1 MTKKE
6 LVIKASEKSGLTQT
20 EIFRCITPFLGAI
33 LEALHS
39 NETIIIRNFGTFYVK
54 EYPAREARN
63 PSTGETIIA
72 PPKKVVKFR
81 ITPKLKSFIGK
92 ENCEAVNNFITSS
105 FYIKNDET

>member
-6 LVIKASEKSGLTQT
+6 LVVKTSLKSGLTQT
-20 EIFRCITPFLGAI
+20 ETFRCITPFLGAI

-39 NETIIIRNFGTFYVK
+39 KETITIKNFGTFYLK
-54 EYPAREARN
+54 EYPARERRN

-72 PPKKVVKFR
+72 PPKQVVKFR

-92 ENCEAVNNFITSS
+92 EDCKTAIDFITSS
-105 FYIKNDET
+105 FFIKNEGQ